1 MSWKTLIAAA
11 CFMAVAPLT
20 HADDLV
26 GQTQQAQQQAREHN
40 QAREAEFAMTER
52 ELRAKLNQLKATRNA
67 LEAETEKLSDTFS
80 DNEQQL
86 ASLEDKLRL
95 ESGSLGELFG
105 VVRQAS
111 KTIQTDSAS
120 SYVGITQP
128 TFNQTVSEIVAAD
141 TLPSLKQLNTLW
153 QGMLT
158 QMQTSGELQA
168 LTLPVVDAQG
178 VSSEQSVVRIGNLG
192 LISPQG
198 YLNWQSDRKVAI
210 PYRAQP
216 DNTLTT
222 SKLEQAVTSVGE
234 PVLVDPSRGFLL
246 SQLEKAPSLADR
258 FSQGGFVAKVI
269 AALLAVGLLI
279 ALYRGAV
286 LLSIHAKM
294 HRQLKHP
301 ESPEDNPLGRV
312 LKVYHDAPQRD
323 VESLELRL
331 LEAVVDEQQGCEK
344 GLSMLKLLAAL
355 APMLGLL
362 GTVTGM
368 IETFQVITQFGNG
381 DPKVMAGGIS
391 MALVTTVLGLIAA
404 IPLLLA
410 HNILSGQADHIRGML
425 EKQSISLVAEQAEQ
439 PANTAATGQAA

>member
-1 MSWKTLIAAA
+1 MSWKTLIAVT
-11 CFMAVAPLT
+11 CFVVVAPFT

-26 GQTQQAQQQAREHN
+26 GQTQQAHQQASEHN
-40 QAREAEFAMTER
+40 QAREAQFAMTER
-52 ELRAKLNQLKATRNA
+52 ELREKLNQLKATRNA

-111 KTIQTDSAS
+111 KTIQTDGAS
-120 SYVGITQP
+120 SYVAITQP
-128 TFNQTVSEIVAAD
+128 AFNQTVADIVAAD
-141 TLPSLKQLNTLW
+141 TLPSLKQLNSLW

-168 LTLPVVDAQG
+168 LSLPVVNAQG
-178 VSSEQSVVRIGNLG
+178 VSAEQSVVRVGNLG
-192 LISPQG
+192 LVNEQG
-198 YLNWQSDRKVAI
+198 YLNWQSARQVAV

-216 DNTLTT
+216 DETLT
-222 SKLEQAVTSVGE
+222 SAKLEQAITNVGE
-234 PVLVDPSRGFLL
+234 TVLVDPSRGFLL
-246 SQLEKAPSLADR
+246 GQLENAPSLSDR
-258 FSQGGFVAKVI
+258 FAQGGFVAKVI
-269 AALLAVGLLI
+269 AALLTVGLLI

-312 LKVYHDAPQRD
+312 LKVYHDAPKRD

-381 DPKVMAGGIS
+381 DPKVMADGIS

-425 EKQSISLVAEQAEQ
+425 EKQSISLVAEQAENSDQ
-439 PANTAATGQAA
+439 RAETGQAA